1 MIACQA
7 VTKTFRDKR
16 ALHDVSITVQPGRLF
31 ALLGRN
37 GAGKSTLLKILT
49 GQLSADSGSIQ
60 VLGQYLPAAGSKIRR
75 HIGVLPEGLGLFD
88 DLSVLEHLDL
98 SGKIYGLSRKE
109 RSTRIEEL
117 LDALDL
123 EHGRNTLARN
133 CSHGMRK
140 KTALALALL
149 HNPQVVFLDEPFEGI
164 DPIAVRGIRGILSQM
179 AQRGATILLTAHTFS
194 LLEGFASEAVI
205 LHEGRVVYR
214 SQSGSDLSEIGDI
227 FFSISE
233 APPVPQLQWLGSRQS

>member
-7 VTKTFRDKR
+7 VTKTFRNKR
-16 ALHDVSITVQPGRLF
+16 ALHDVSVVVPSGSIF

-49 GQLSADSGSIQ
+49 GQIAADSGSIQ
-60 VLGQYLPAAGSKIRR
+60 ILGEPLPSAASKIRR
-75 HIGVLPEGLGLFD
+75 YIGVLPEGLGLFD

-98 SGKIYGLSRKE
+98 SGRIYGLSRQE

-117 LDALDL
+117 LEALDL

-149 HNPQVVFLDEPFEGI
+149 HNPQVLFLDEPFEGV
-164 DPIAVRGIRGILSQM
+164 DPIAVRGIRGILAQM

-194 LLEGFASEAVI
+194 LLENFASEAAI
-205 LHEGRVVYR
+205 LHQGRLAYR
-214 SQSGSDLSEIGDI
+214 SQAGSDLSEIEGI

-233 APPVPQLQWLGSRQS
+233 APPVPELQWLGSPPS